1 MPLEKCIR
9 KANRGRDFPCTG
21 RPPPT
26 MGNWGL
32 RGYTLRYK
40 VLSMS
45 TPPAGLARPAG
56 ALEDAPALHAGE
68 RRVAVTA
75 LARTILAYALLLGVA
90 ADLLIRDGFTGL
102 GFPTWLALLAIGIVS
117 LVGRA
122 DRRLPRESAAWLA
135 VAVLFGAG
143 MAWRDDGLLQFLDF
157 VATLFALGMA
167 VIALGDERSALLAA
181 RMRDTVWAAAAVI
194 RSIVAGLFP
203 FVLRDGAVP
212 VPSGEMSGRVRP
224 AARALLIALPLV
236 LVFGS
241 LLRDADPLFA
251 SLIAFPDL
259 DLGRILSHV
268 IPIGFF
274 TWVVAG
280 WARAGLIADLG
291 RHRAPDRTPFSL
303 GMLDVTAAL
312 GVLDVLFAL
321 YVATQLGWFFG
332 GERFLQERTGLT
344 AAQYA
349 RQGFFQMVW
358 VVLLVVPL
366 LLGTRAA
373 LRPGRELERRHTA
386 LALPLLALLGAM
398 IVSAMLRMRL
408 YVQYYGLTTDRFYPI
423 VFMGWLAVVLVW
435 LALTVRRGNGRAF
448 AAGAVITGLMTLAA
462 LNVAAPEVIVA
473 RANLTRA
480 EQDSASVAPQLDVAY
495 LAQLGGEAAPYAVAA
510 VLAPPAGAPG
520 SAERSAADAARC
532 RASTLLLGR
541 WQRRS
546 ERQAQRE
553 AEGTAWRQW
562 NRGEAV
568 AMDAVGA
575 QAASIRAVQHETCPR
590 GASRGGVGARP
601 LSAPAGR

>member
-1 MPLEKCIR
+1 M
-9 KANRGRDFPCTG
+9 T
-21 RPPPT
+21 
-26 MGNWGL
+26 
-32 RGYTLRYK
+32 
-40 VLSMS
+40 
-45 TPPAGLARPAG
+45 TPPAGLARPA
-56 ALEDAPALHAGE
+56 AAIHEAPAVHATA
-68 RRVAVTA
+68 RRLTA
-75 LARTILAYALLLGVA
+75 APLARTILAHALLLGVA

-102 GFPTWLALLAIGIVS
+102 GFPTWIAILSIGMLS

-143 MAWRDDGLLQFLDF
+143 MAWRDAGLLQFLDF
-157 VATLFALGMA
+157 IATLFALGMA
-167 VIALGDERSALLAA
+167 AIALGDARAALLAA
-181 RMRDTVWAAAAVI
+181 RIRETVWAAAAVI
-194 RSIVAGLFP
+194 RSVVAGLFP
-203 FVLRDGAVP
+203 LVLRDGAVP
-212 VPSGEMSGRVRP
+212 RASTEMSGRVRP
-224 AARALLIALPLV
+224 AIRALLIALPL
-236 LVFGS
+236 LIVFGS

-251 SLIAFPDL
+251 SLVAFPDL
-259 DLGRILSHV
+259 DLENIFSHLFL
-268 IPIGFF
+268 IGFF

-291 RHRAPDRTPFSL
+291 RHRAPDGAPFSL

-398 IVSAMLRMRL
+398 IVSAMSRMRL
-408 YVQYYGLTTDRFYPI
+408 YVQYYGLTTDRFYPM
-423 VFMGWLAVVLVW
+423 VFMAWLAVVLVW
-435 LALTVRRGNGRAF
+435 LALTVLRGKGRAF
-448 AAGAVITGLMTLAA
+448 AAGSVVTGLVTLAA
-462 LNVAAPEVIVA
+462 LNVAVPEVIVA
-473 RANLTRA
+473 RANLARA
-480 EQDSASVAPQLDVAY
+480 RLGSTSATPQLDVAY
-495 LAQLGGEAAPYAVAA
+495 LAQLDGEAAPYAVAA
-510 VLAPPAGAPG
+510 VLAPPASAPG
-520 SAERSAADAARC
+520 SAERSAGDAARC
-532 RASTLLLGR
+532 QAATVLLRR

-546 ERQAQRE
+546 EREARLE
-553 AEGTAWRQW
+553 AEGAAWRQW
-562 NRGEAV
+562 NRGEAI
-568 AMDAVGA
+568 ARDAVGA
-575 QAASIRAVQHETCPR
+575 RTASIRTVKHETCPR
-590 GASRGGVGARP
+590 RSGPGGVSAQP